1 MARFATSCLQ
11 DQGPCGKSRQPGHE
25 GRGARGRTDF
35 EGPSVSSCISHSLS
49 SSHISFQDIFLVRFW
64 LDFLGVTGFFCFRLG
79 FFAGC
84 SCREFRE
91 LDGIGTSSTQPFFP
105 TLQKKT
111 STWQFCDRDIF
122 GMGEFT

>member
-1 MARFATSCLQ
+1 MFPRYFA
-11 DQGPCGKSRQPGHE
+11 
-25 GRGARGRTDF
+25 GA
-35 EGPSVSSCISHSLS
+35 
-49 SSHISFQDIFLVRFW
+49 IFAGL
-64 LDFLGVTGFFCFRLG
+64 FLGVKGFRLG

-91 LDGIGTSSTQPFFP
+91 LDGIGTSSTQLFFP
-105 TLQKKT
+105 TLQQKT